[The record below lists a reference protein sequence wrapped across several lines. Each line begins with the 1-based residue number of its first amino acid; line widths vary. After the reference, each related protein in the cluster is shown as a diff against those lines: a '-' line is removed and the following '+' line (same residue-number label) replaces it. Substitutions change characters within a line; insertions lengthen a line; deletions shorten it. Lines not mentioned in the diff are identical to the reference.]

1 MTFTDTIFEPYDPR
15 SGLRVPITKYQEYCF
30 RRFRVDAEFDTTQDQ
45 GRFQGLLW
53 YIETYGSIRL
63 PLRVPFSAEQVR
75 WMFGVDA
82 PYLDARVMPR
92 IIEAFARKVLD
103 IGNPYQDDERFLK
116 VAYWWSI
123 DYSVSCGVEHF
134 LVPDIFIAA
143 LRSAKPGDGRMF
155 PISAFLDEYMAQRA
169 DDPWLTETPI
179 ERLACYIRAL
189 CAPGGLHYALFFPPT
204 VLKALANL
212 PDPSLVQDGLLGI
225 GPAEVDRVKSLV
237 TAATA
242 YAARHKRLRSGRH
255 HISAPLLD
263 RDWEKMSKK
272 PARRPPNYADLPVL
286 DGAGSAFP
294 APVRV
299 IGAISSQSGLGQA
312 TRMSIESLRSVDV
325 QPQILD
331 YYLDNPAPR
340 TLFYHEA
347 PITPTPGA
355 INILHL
361 NGESLPL
368 APAYLKP
375 DLFEGAYNI
384 GYFFWE
390 LPQAARCHHLALEL
404 LDEIWVSSDFN
415 LKTYSALTDKPVIKV
430 GMAVE
435 DLPVASE
442 GRDGVRAAYDLP
454 LDATVFMTTF
464 DTYSFISR
472 KNPAAAI
479 RAFLAAF
486 GQGDAK
492 VRLIIKTHNMTAV
505 LGEPNARKLVTEIQ
519 DLVAQDERIILIDQ
533 TLPYADLLALKAA
546 CDCYVSLHRSE
557 GWGFGALEA
566 MQLGLPVIA
575 TAFSGNLEFCTPE
588 TAYNVPYR
596 PVYLKPND
604 YIFVQPGDFWA
615 EPDEVAAAAMMQAV
629 VDDPAA
635 AKAKGAAAKAFVSA
649 TFSEK
654 AVGIR
659 YQARLAEIHQ
669 KMTAGAA
676 RLQPEAPENIDA

>member
-1 MTFTDTIFEPYDPR
+1 M
-15 SGLRVPITKYQEYCF
+15 S
-30 RRFRVDAEFDTTQDQ
+30 
-45 GRFQGLLW
+45 
-53 YIETYGSIRL
+53 
-63 PLRVPFSAEQVR
+63 
-75 WMFGVDA
+75 
-82 PYLDARVMPR
+82 
-92 IIEAFARKVLD
+92 
-103 IGNPYQDDERFLK
+103 
-116 VAYWWSI
+116 
-123 DYSVSCGVEHF
+123 
-134 LVPDIFIAA
+134 
-143 LRSAKPGDGRMF
+143 
-155 PISAFLDEYMAQRA
+155 
-169 DDPWLTETPI
+169 
-179 ERLACYIRAL
+179 AL
-189 CAPGGLHYALFFPPT
+189 CAPGGVHHALFFPPEI
-204 VLKALANL
+204 LKALANL

-237 TAATA
+237 AAASA

-255 HISAPLLD
+255 NISAPILD
-263 RDWEKMSKK
+263 RDWEKISKK
-272 PARRPPNYADLPVL
+272 SAKRPPNYADLPVM
-286 DGAGSAFP
+286 DGAGSTFP

-312 TRMSIESLRSVDV
+312 TRMSIESLRSVGV
-325 QPQILD
+325 QPQIQD
-331 YYLDNPAPR
+331 FYLDNPAPR

-347 PITPTPGA
+347 PIAPTPGA
-355 INILHL
+355 INIMHL

-375 DLFEGAYNI
+375 EVFEGAYNI

-415 LKTYSALTDKPVIKV
+415 LETYSALTSKPVIKV

-435 DLPVASE
+435 DLPVSSE
-442 GRDGVRAAYDLP
+442 GRNGVRADYGLP

-472 KNPAAAI
+472 KNPAGAI

-486 GQGDAK
+486 GESDAN
-492 VRLIIKTHNMTAV
+492 VRLIIKTHNLTAV
-505 LGEPNARKLVTEIQ
+505 LGESNARKLVTEVQ

-588 TAYNVPYR
+588 TAFNVPYR
-596 PVYLKPND
+596 PIYLKPND

-615 EPDEVAAAAMMQAV
+615 EPDEAVAASMMQAV
-629 VDDPAA
+629 VDDPLA
-635 AKAKGAAAKAFVSA
+635 AKAKGAAAKAFVGA
-649 TFSEK
+649 TFSQK
-654 AVGIR
+654 AVGMR
-659 YQARLAEIHQ
+659 YQARLAEIYQ
-669 KMTAGAA
+669 RMTAGTAVA
-676 RLQPEAPENIDA
+676 EPQTPENVEA

>member
-1 MTFTDTIFEPYDPR
+1 LTFTDGIFDSYDLR
-15 SGLRVPITKYQEYCF
+15 GASRVPLTKYQEYCV
-30 RRFRVDAEFDTTQDQ
+30 RRFKVDTEFDTTQDL
-45 GRFQGLLW
+45 GRFQALMW
-53 YIETYGSIRL
+53 YVEAYASLRL

-75 WMFGVDA
+75 WMLTSDA
-82 PYLDARVMPR
+82 PYLNARALPR
-92 IIEAFARKVLD
+92 IIDAFARKSLES
-103 IGNPYQDDERFLK
+103 INPYADEYRYLT
-116 VAYWWSI
+116 VAYWWSMEL
-123 DYSVSCGVEHF
+123 SVKFGVEYF
-134 LVPDIFIAA
+134 LIPDIFIEA
-143 LRSAKPGDGRMF
+143 LRASKPGDSQMF
-155 PISAFLDEYMAQRA
+155 PVNVFLSSYMERHP
-169 DDPWLTETPI
+169 DDPWLTDTPI
-179 ERLACYIRAL
+179 QRLACYIRTL
-189 CAPGGLHYALFFPPT
+189 CAPGGIHHALFFPPAI
-204 VLKALANL
+204 LKTLSTL
-212 PDPSLVQDGLLGI
+212 PEPSVVQDGLLGI
-225 GPAEVDRVKSLV
+225 GPAEVDRVKGL
-237 TAATA
+237 AAA
-242 YAARHKRLRSGRH
+242 AIGYAARHKRLRSGRH
-255 HISAPLLD
+255 QISAPLMD
-263 RDWEKMSKK
+263 RDWEKVSKRSAK
-272 PARRPPNYADLPVL
+272 RPPNYADLPVL

-331 YYLDNPAPR
+331 FYLDNPAPR

-355 INILHL
+355 INIMHL
-361 NGESLPL
+361 NAESLPL

-375 DLFEGAYNI
+375 ELFEGAYNI

-390 LPQAARCHHLALEL
+390 LPQAARCHHLALDL

-415 LKTYSALTDKPVIKV
+415 LETYSALTDKPVIKV

-435 DLPVASE
+435 DLAVASD
-442 GRDGVRAAYDLP
+442 GRNGVRAAYGLP

-479 RAFLAAF
+479 RAFLTAF
-486 GQGDAK
+486 GPGDAN

-519 DLVAQDERIILIDQ
+519 DLVAQDERVILIDQ

-596 PVYLKPND
+596 PIYLKPND

-615 EPDEVAAAAMMQAV
+615 EPDEATAAAMMQAV
-629 VDDPAA
+629 VDDPQA
-635 AKAKGAAAKAFVSA
+635 AKAKGAAAKAFVGS
-649 TFSEK
+649 TFSQK

-659 YQARLAEIHQ
+659 YQERLAEIHQ
-669 KMTAGAA
+669 KLASGAA
-676 RLQPEAPENIDA
+676 IVEPPTLEPVGA